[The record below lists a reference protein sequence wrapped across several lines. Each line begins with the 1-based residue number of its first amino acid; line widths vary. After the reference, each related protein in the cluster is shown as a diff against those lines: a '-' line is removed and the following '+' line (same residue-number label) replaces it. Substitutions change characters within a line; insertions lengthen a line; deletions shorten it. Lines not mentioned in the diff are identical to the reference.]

1 MIKFG
6 ELENVLK
13 NICYIDFY
21 KPKSGTEKE
30 VSVINFFI
38 TEDSCFDDLSKFVYY
53 SSYDILNIDMKP
65 NPDNDDYIVYIEI
78 HRTEKSFDSI
88 LKICKDFS
96 NLNLMNSWKI
106 HMFPDKVYEFP
117 INKIRG

>member
-13 NICYIDFY
+13 NICYIDFF

-38 TEDSCFDDLSKFVYY
+38 TEDKCFDDLSKFVYY
-53 SSYDILNIDMKP
+53 SSYEILNIDMKP

-78 HRTEKSFDSI
+78 HRTEKI
-88 LKICKDFS
+88 
-96 NLNLMNSWKI
+96 
-106 HMFPDKVYEFP
+106 V
-117 INKIRG
+117 